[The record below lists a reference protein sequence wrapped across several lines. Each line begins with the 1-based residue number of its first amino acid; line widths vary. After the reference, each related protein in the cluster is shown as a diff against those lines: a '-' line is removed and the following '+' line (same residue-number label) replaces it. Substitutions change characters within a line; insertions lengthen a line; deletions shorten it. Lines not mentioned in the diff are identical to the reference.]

1 MNEAGG
7 GEGLGDLVFPTLS
20 GSSMTEDR
28 TMFGKDKSR
37 NDVAVMAPP
46 ARNGSTP
53 PPMPAVESGPVES
66 VFAAALSIKGD
77 VNFEGAIR
85 IEGEIHGRITGQGR
99 LTISPT
105 GRVIGDIMSAEATIQ
120 RGWALAEQG
129 QGQAGLAQIRQGLND
144 LSTTGTELNVS
155 HLIMLA
161 EASGSVGQIQEG
173 L

>member
-1 MNEAGG
+1 
-7 GEGLGDLVFPTLS
+7 
-20 GSSMTEDR
+20 
-28 TMFGKDKSR
+28 MFGKDKSR

-105 GRVIGDIMSAEATIQ
+105 GRVIGDIMSAEVIIQGMVQGNVTSLDRLEVAGTAQVVGDLKAARLIVGDGCKILGRLDINSESMTPPDSAPAPKATEPESAD
-120 RGWALAEQG
+120 ALDKV
-129 QGQAGLAQIRQGLND
+129 L
-144 LSTTGTELNVS
+144 
-155 HLIMLA
+155 
-161 EASGSVGQIQEG
+161 
-173 L
+173 